1 MPLTA
6 IILAAGEGTRMKSRH
21 PKVMH
26 KLLDKPLVGWVV
38 DAARRAGSDRIIVV
52 VGHGAAEVKAYLG
65 NDDVEFV
72 EQTQQLGTGHAV
84 RCVFD
89 ALYATTAEKT
99 DEVATTT
106 GVAVV
111 GASTAAT
118 TDPAAR
124 AADEHIVVLYGDTP
138 LVRPETIRTL
148 VQTTTEQHYACSV
161 LTMLPP
167 DPAGYGRI
175 AYKDE
180 QLHVIIE
187 DKDCSD
193 EQRQTLREC
202 NSGLYCFKAS
212 ELAQG
217 IQQLSCN
224 NAQHEYYLTDMVG
237 YLVNK
242 HERLQSVCCDDY
254 KELLGVNSRTQLA
267 QAAKIMQTR
276 INEYHMSRGVSMLDP
291 STVWIG
297 ADVKIGQDTEIL
309 PNSILFGDTR
319 VGSECTIGPN
329 TRLIN
334 SQVGDEC
341 LVDES
346 VVVDSRI
353 DNKVSCG
360 PRAYLRGHTHLK
372 DRAKAGTH
380 VELKNSTVGEGSK
393 VPHLSYIGDTTMGS
407 GVNIGGGSITCNY
420 DGVHKHKTIIGD
432 NAFIGSDTMMVAPVN
447 IGAGAMTG
455 ASSCIYKDV
464 PADALA
470 IERSEEVI
478 KEGFAKTK
486 RAKLEKGH

>member
-52 VGHGAAEVKAYLG
+52 VGHGAAEVKAYL
-65 NDDVEFV
+65 NDSDDVEFV

-89 ALYATTAEKT
+89 TLYAEKPAE
-99 DEVATTT
+99 
-106 GVAVV
+106 AVTK
-111 GASTAAT
+111 GADAAEAATAA
-118 TDPAAR
+118 D
-124 AADEHIVVLYGDTP
+124 DEHIVVLYGDTP

-148 VQTTTEQHYACSV
+148 VQTTTEHHYACSV
-161 LTMLPP
+161 LTMLPD
-167 DPAGYGRI
+167 DPSGYGRI
-175 AYKDE
+175 AYEDG
-180 QLHVIIE
+180 QLHAIIE
-187 DKDCSD
+187 DKDCTD
-193 EQRQTLREC
+193 EQRKTLREC

-217 IQQLSCN
+217 IRQLSCD
-224 NAQHEYYLTDMVG
+224 NAQHEYYLTDMIG
-237 YLVNK
+237 YLVDK
-242 HERLQSVCCDDY
+242 HERLHSVCCDDY
-254 KELLGVNSRTQLA
+254 EELLGVNSRIQLA
-267 QAAKIMQTR
+267 QATKIMQAR
-276 INEYHMSRGVSMLDP
+276 INNYHMSRGISMLDP
-291 STVWIG
+291 ATVWIG
-297 ADVKIGQDTEIL
+297 ADVEIGQDTTIL
-309 PNSILFGDTR
+309 PNSFLFGDTR

-346 VVVDSRI
+346 ILVDSRI

-432 NAFIGSDTMMVAPVN
+432 NAFIGSDTMMVAPVH

-478 KEGFAKTK
+478 KEGFAKAK